1 MKPQIEPSAYHLYN
15 CGLQVRVTDLNYGN
29 HLSNDAILSYFHE
42 IRVQW
47 LSHNQLS
54 EQDVGGCGLIMT
66 GASIEYLTQGYL
78 HQKLTLSLSVNYV
91 SKARFNLLY
100 NLKDQQKGHLVASGE
115 TRMGCF
121 DYQRQKPVRA
131 PVDFTA
137 LLNAR
142 PRHI

>member
-1 MKPQIEPSAYHLYN
+1 MKPQIEPSAHHLYN
-15 CGLQVRVTDLNYGN
+15 CGLQVRVSDLNYGN

-47 LSHNQLS
+47 LSHNQLN

-66 GASIEYLTQGYL
+66 GASIEYLKQGHL
-78 HQKLTLSLSVNYV
+78 HQKLTLSLSVNCV

-100 NLKDQQKGHLVASGE
+100 KLKDQQKGHLVASGE

-121 DYQRQKPVRA
+121 DYQRQKPARM
-131 PVDFTA
+131 PQG
-137 LLNAR
+137 LLDLLT
-142 PRHI
+142 

>member
-15 CGLQVRVTDLNYGN
+15 CGLQVRVSDLNYGN

-66 GASIEYLTQGYL
+66 GASIEYLKQGHL
-78 HQKLTLSLSVNYV
+78 HQKLTLSLSVNCV

-100 NLKDQQKGHLVASGE
+100 KLKDQQKGHLVASGE

-121 DYQRQKPVRA
+121 DYQSQKPARM
-131 PVDFTA
+131 PQG
-137 LLNAR
+137 LLDLLT
-142 PRHI
+142 

>member
-15 CGLQVRVTDLNYGN
+15 CGLQVRVSDLNYGN

-66 GASIEYLTQGYL
+66 GASIEYLKQGHL
-78 HQKLTLSLSVNYV
+78 HQKLTLSLSVNCV

-100 NLKDQQKGHLVASGE
+100 KLKDQQKGHLVASGE

-121 DYQRQKPVRA
+121 DYQRQKAVRT

-137 LLNAR
+137 LLHALPN
-142 PRHI
+142 PI